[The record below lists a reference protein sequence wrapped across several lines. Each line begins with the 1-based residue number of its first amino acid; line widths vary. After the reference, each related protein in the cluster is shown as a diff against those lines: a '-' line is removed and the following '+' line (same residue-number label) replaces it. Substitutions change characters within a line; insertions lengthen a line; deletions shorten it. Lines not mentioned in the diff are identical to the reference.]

1 MTNLIPAH
9 VMQKINQLTILTTNK
24 CTASCEH
31 CSMGSSPNRKGR
43 LSLSTIVNTIENLI
57 AHENKP
63 NSVIFAGGEPT
74 LLRQILFDAIAF
86 CSEHGINTRLVT
98 NASWAKDEPKTI
110 EMINNLRECGLS
122 EINYSVDDY
131 HVNFIS
137 FENVLRAW
145 RHRKNM
151 GFSTVAIANCYGK
164 NTKMT
169 SNYILDRINENIP
182 IYWDDD
188 GKYSHNNFLAED
200 GTNYFISNAR
210 LQRLG
215 RGRNIPENDLIY
227 PSKQSDLNIKCP
239 WTVRSAALS
248 ANGHLVACCGVEAHG
263 NEFLDFGEAKKDNAY
278 NLIEDVEN
286 RVVIKAIRN
295 FGPYFLMQFVKEFST
310 NKIFKDKY
318 SSICEICE
326 DVVSI
331 EESRNILRENLTEL
345 YPLYNSL

>member
-1 MTNLIPAH
+1 
-9 VMQKINQLTILTTNK
+9 MQKIRQLTILTTNK

-31 CSMGSSPNRKGR
+31 CSMDSDPHRKGR

-57 AHENKP
+57 ANENKP
-63 NSVIFAGGEPT
+63 NAIIFAGGEPT
-74 LLRQILFDAIAF
+74 LLRQHLFDAIAY

-98 NASWAKDEPKTI
+98 NASWAKDEQKTK
-110 EMINNLRECGLS
+110 EMIENLRECGLS

-137 FENVLRAW
+137 FENIMRAW
-145 RHRKNM
+145 RHSKNK
-151 GFSTVAIANCYGK
+151 GFGTVAIANCYGK
-164 NTKMT
+164 NTKVT
-169 SNYILDRINENIP
+169 SNFILERLNENIP

-188 GKYSHNNFLAED
+188 GKYRHKSFLAED

-215 RGRNIPENDLIY
+215 RGKNIPENDLIY
-227 PSKQSDLNIKCP
+227 PSRQSDLNIKCQ
-239 WTVRSAALS
+239 WAVRSAALS
-248 ANGHLVACCGVEAHG
+248 ADGRLVACCGIEANG
-263 NEFLDFGEAKKDNAY
+263 NEFLDFGDVKNNNAY
-278 NLIEDVEN
+278 DLIKDAEN

-295 FGPYFLMQFVKEFST
+295 FGPYFLMQFVKGFCSE
-310 NKIFKDKY
+310 KIFKDKY

-326 DVVSI
+326 DVVNI
-331 EESRNILRENLTEL
+331 ELSKKILRENLTEL